1 MKNLRETANL
11 DLRFVAVT
19 KPGHGWKSSD
29 EHVVRSHA
37 MRHVR
42 RKQKQ
47 KPVESRKKIADKVL
61 IDESSRGHCD
71 NRFVDLQRRQ
81 PSEYRLTAQEYRLLD
96 HISNFYSPLLAS
108 KSEKFVLWIQGVKQ

>member
-1 MKNLRETANL
+1 MKNSRETAGL

-47 KPVESRKKIADKVL
+47 KLVESRKGIADKVL
-61 IDESSRGHCD
+61 IDGSFRDHCD
-71 NRFVDLQRRQ
+71 DQFVDLQRRQ
-81 PSEYRLTAQEYRLLD
+81 PSGYRLTAQEHQLLS
-96 HISNFYSPLLAS
+96 HISNFYSPLLTS
-108 KSEKFVLWIQGVKQ
+108 KSAKFVLWVKGVKQ